1 MPRRMVEAAVAEL
14 GGIGSQGRVIVSV
27 SVSVSVCNVIQ
38 VVVVVMG
45 ICGQEGVAR
54 HIRSTLRVVWHEVS
68 TESLL
73 QAETEKV

>member
-27 SVSVSVCNVIQ
+27 SVSVCNVIQ
-38 VVVVVMG
+38 VVVIVMG